1 MRGRLSFFNMEWIR
15 LKLAE
20 AIGGKQPIN
29 TKLLL
34 LMGAVIAL
42 VVFVISG
49 ITNNQPVS
57 VEVTPTIAADQVTV
71 QQATIYVHVVGEVN
85 SPGIYQLDSGSR
97 LMDAVFAAGGL
108 TSVADDASVNL
119 ARELTDG
126 EQVVI
131 FKIGEA
137 PQLLS
142 SGNSQGAPISLNRAS
157 QVELEELP
165 GVGPALAGRI
175 IDWRNANGGFKKKE
189 DLLSISGIGD
199 KLFSGLKDEVVL

>member
-49 ITNNQPVS
+49 ITNNKPVL